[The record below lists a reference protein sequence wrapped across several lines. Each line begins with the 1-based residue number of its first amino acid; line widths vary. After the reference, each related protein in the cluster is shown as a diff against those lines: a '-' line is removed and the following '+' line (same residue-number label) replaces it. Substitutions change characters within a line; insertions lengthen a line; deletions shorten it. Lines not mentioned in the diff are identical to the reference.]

1 MKKVYILIFSLFLIS
16 ILLISGCKQTVGASV
31 KKANGMVCTTDQEC
45 KSNYCATMTGIPGRF
60 CQTQPIT
67 SQPQSQPTNQPTI
80 PQVLVLDKYE
90 VYKEDETPNSI
101 GDNLYLV
108 EINCPRS
115 NNYYIED
122 IMCMPD
128 IRADIALIGLG
139 IDPSSSVSSTQAS
152 CIFRADS
159 PFKVA
164 VHAQCTRY
172 DTPLRREKQN

>member
-1 MKKVYILIFSLFLIS
+1 MQKRDLVIFSLLLIS
-16 ILLISGCKQTVGASV
+16 ILIISGCQSAVGGVRSGNTRVASV
-31 KKANGMVCTTDQEC
+31 AEQTAP
-45 KSNYCATMTGIPGRF
+45 ATK
-60 CQTQPIT
+60 
-67 SQPQSQPTNQPTI
+67 TI
-80 PQVLVLDKYE
+80 DRYV

-108 EINCPRS
+108 EVNCPRS
-115 NNYYIED
+115 NNYYIENV
-122 IMCMPD
+122 MCMPD

-164 VHAQCTRY
+164 VHAQCARY
-172 DTPLRREKQN
+172 DTPLRLERPN